1 MKIDRLIRRSLRLQQ
16 GLFLLLFITI
26 LTLLAW
32 LGQRYQY
39 QVDLSSTARHSLSPA
54 TISLLQDMQGPV
66 SITAYARE
74 LEFSRSREA
83 ILQLLKKYQRH
94 KTDIALQFINPD
106 NHPELVR
113 ENNIT
118 IEGELVIEY
127 QGRQQHLQGL
137 SEVALNNTLL
147 RLLRRGK
154 QTIYFLSG
162 HGERKLDSQANH
174 DLGLFGQQLREH
186 GLHVQGWNLAARGA
200 LPEDAASLII
210 ASPQSRYLPGEV
222 RLLQSY
228 IESGGNLL
236 WLLEP
241 EQLQGLDK
249 LASTLGVE
257 LIPGT
262 IADPSAEQLGVANAA
277 FTLISDYPD
286 HPVTR
291 ELDNITLLPLA
302 AALELA
308 EGGEWQAT
316 PLLQSSGQSWSET
329 GGLER
334 YVQFNAD
341 EDIAGPLTTGY
352 LLSRVTVAEAGEGPE
367 QFVAVIGD
375 GDFLSNNYL
384 GNGANLQLGLGL
396 INWLG
401 GEEKLANV
409 QTNTERDVRL
419 NIDQTQ
425 LSIMVWVF
433 LIILPT
439 SLLLSG
445 AGIWYRRKRR

>member
-1 MKIDRLIRRSLRLQQ
+1 MKIDKLVRRSLRQQQ

-39 QVDLSSTARHSLSPA
+39 EIDLSASGRHSLGPA
-54 TISLLQDMQGPV
+54 TINLLREMPGPV
-66 SITAYARE
+66 TVTAYARE

-83 ILQLLKKYQRH
+83 IQHLLKKYQYH
-94 KTDIALQFINPD
+94 KADIELQFINPD

-113 ENNIT
+113 KNNIT
-118 IEGELVIEY
+118 IEGELVINY

-137 SEVALNNTLL
+137 TEAALNNTLL

-154 QTIYFLSG
+154 QTIYILSG

-186 GLHVQGWNLAARGA
+186 GLHLQSWNLAARAA
-200 LPEDAASLII
+200 LPEDAATLII
-210 ASPQSRYLPGEV
+210 ASPQTSYLPGEV
-222 RLLQSY
+222 KLLLNY
-228 IESGGNLL
+228 VEAGGNLL
-236 WLLEP
+236 WLMEP
-241 EQLQGLDK
+241 EQLHGLDN
-249 LASTLGVE
+249 LASSLGVE

-262 IADPSAEQLGVANAA
+262 IADPSAELLGVANAA

-308 EGGEWQAT
+308 DGGEWQAT
-316 PLLQSSGQSWSET
+316 PLLQTSAQSWSET

-334 YVQFNAD
+334 YVQFDAD
-341 EDIAGPLTTGY
+341 EDIAGPLNAAY
-352 LLSRVTVAEAGEGPE
+352 LLSRPASGETGENNNQYVAI
-367 QFVAVIGD
+367 IGD

-384 GNGANLQLGLGL
+384 GNGANLQLGMGL

-401 GEEKLANV
+401 GEEKLATV
-409 QTNTERDVRL
+409 QVTNERDVRL
-419 NIDQTQ
+419 SIDQTQ
-425 LSIMVWVF
+425 LNIMSWVF
-433 LIILPT
+433 LIILPL
-439 SLLLSG
+439 SLILSG
-445 AGIWYRRKRR
+445 AGIWYRRRGR